1 MPRDRRAPAPASPGA
16 VGAAPGVVVDQVDDA
31 AHHDPHGL
39 RVAPGLTRAIAHR
52 LDRRAEVGEVLPAA
66 ADPALGE
73 PPGAAQC
80 RRSGAAQQ
88 HRGVRSLHGRRAHVR
103 TRHGVEL
110 AGELDG
116 VLRPQRLQ
124 AAQVLVHSLASPLVG
139 HAGGGVLLRQ
149 PAHPETRGE
158 PAAGQHV
165 QRRQRLREQRG
176 SRERRA
182 DGRRPQTDPVGVPR
196 DVRKRDDRVEHRLGA
211 TGRARR
217 RRGRARAGRSTATRT
232 RAPRRGGRCDESCPG
247 WPSAPTPEGRTR
259 AGEGHPSR
267 DSSLPWRNRSRGKAR
282 KRGPFR
288 RDRVCHGRSGAE

>member
-1 MPRDRRAPAPASPGA
+1 MTSVTPCAASVSSDGSRIPSSVRRTTICS
-16 VGAAPGVVVDQVDDA
+16 GV
-31 AHHDPHGL
+31 
-39 RVAPGLTRAIAHR
+39 RVAPGLARAGAHR
-52 LDRRAEVGEVLPAA
+52 LDRRAEVGEVLLAA
-66 ADPALGE
+66 GDPALGE
-73 PPGAAQC
+73 PPGAAQ
-80 RRSGAAQQ
+80 RRRGGAAQQ
-88 HRGVRSLHGRRAHVR
+88 HRRVRSLHGRRAHVR
-103 TRHGVEL
+103 ARHGVEL

-124 AAQVLVHSLASPLVG
+124 AAQVLVHPRAPPLVG

-176 SRERRA
+176 SGERRA
-182 DGRRPQTDPVGVPR
+182 DGRRPQADPVGVPR
-196 DVRKRDDRVEHRLGA
+196 DVARAGGPGRAPTRA
-211 TGRARR
+211 PGRARR

-232 RAPRRGGRCDESCPG
+232 RAPRRGGRCGGSCPA

-267 DSSLPWRNRSRGKAR
+267 DSSLP
-282 KRGPFR
+282 
-288 RDRVCHGRSGAE
+288 